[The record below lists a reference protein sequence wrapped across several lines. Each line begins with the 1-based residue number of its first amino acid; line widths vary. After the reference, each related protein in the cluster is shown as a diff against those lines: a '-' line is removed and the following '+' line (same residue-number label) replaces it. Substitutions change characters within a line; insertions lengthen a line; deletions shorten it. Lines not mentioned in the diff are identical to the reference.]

1 METTR
6 DTCSC
11 LLLFCCTK
19 SILPFPELHPP
30 ILNVSI
36 PYFLTVLNFHHEPQI
51 HEELPAYEEATDP
64 IRWLSARWCCHQEW
78 PKRTEMAR
86 YDRSS
91 LQFNKGSCE
100 LTDLI
105 TFGKKHILTLT
116 IFRIQRS
123 SLQTSGML
131 RLQTLNP
138 DTSILILTLRG
149 ANSHLSSTDK
159 GDTQDV
165 ISVSLHTK
173 SGTSVGAIHI
183 HLDGTWKL
191 FGTCRESKAR
201 HAAKIKSANIPGYIS
216 TRSTP

>member
-1 METTR
+1 MNHKSMRNYQPTKRRLIQFVGSPLDDVVTKNGPNGQKWR
-6 DTCSC
+6 DTIEAVCN
-11 LLLFCCTK
+11 
-19 SILPFPELHPP
+19 SIK
-30 ILNVSI
+30 
-36 PYFLTVLNFHHEPQI
+36 
-51 HEELPAYEEATDP
+51 EADSK
-64 IRWLSARWCCHQEW
+64 I
-78 PKRTEMAR
+78 
-86 YDRSS
+86 
-91 LQFNKGSCE
+91 
-100 LTDLI
+100 
-105 TFGKKHILTLT
+105 
-116 IFRIQRS
+116 IFANI
-123 SLQTSGML
+123 
-131 RLQTLNP
+131 
-138 DTSILILTLRG
+138 RG